1 MIPPRASVAD
11 QVDNFFS
18 TTCTREE
25 ANQKEL
31 TGNDVLR
38 NLSGVKRVGTLLG

>member
-1 MIPPRASVAD
+1 MIPPRAFVAD

-18 TTCTREE
+18 TTCTRE
-25 ANQKEL
+25 ANRKEL

-38 NLSGVKRVGTLLG
+38 DLSGVERAGTLPG